1 MYLCCPAKSYRA
13 QSMSKKQLII
23 SVSGLALVI
32 LLFIFGST
40 VAPKGKVQV
49 PAAKTVKDFD
59 ILSFIA
65 EEKKHLSASQL
76 ITLAKL
82 ENSVTRGDVNS
93 QLITA
98 NTQLA
103 NFWKDSA
110 RSFEPYAYYLSEAAK
125 LDKSEK
131 NLTFAAQLILDNLRA
146 EPDEAKL
153 NWKTAQAIALFEK
166 AIELNPENDDLKVGL
181 GSCYVFGKGRVGGS
195 EETMKGIQQ
204 LLSVVRKDSNNM
216 KAQMMLGVGGYV
228 SGQYDKAIE
237 RLKKVINAQP
247 GNIEAVAFLADTYA
261 AKGDK
266 AEAIKWYTLSKKL
279 VNDPH
284 YSQEVDERIKSLQ

>member
-1 MYLCCPAKSYRA
+1 
-13 QSMSKKQLII
+13 MSKKQLII
-23 SVSGLALVI
+23 AVSGLGLVV

-40 VAPKGKVQV
+40 VAPKGK
-49 PAAKTVKDFD
+49 PEATVTKEVKQFD

-65 EEKKHLSASQL
+65 EEKKHLSTSQQL
-76 ITLAKL
+76 SLSKL

-110 RSFEPYAYYLSEAAK
+110 RSFEPYAYYLSKAAK

-146 EPDEAKL
+146 EQDEAKL

-166 AIELNPENDDLKVGL
+166 AIELNPDNDELKVGL
-181 GSCYVFGKGRVGGS
+181 GSCYVFGRGRVGGP

-216 KAQMMLGVGGYV
+216 KAQLMLGVGGYV
-228 SGQYDKAIE
+228 SGQYDNAVK
-237 RLKKVINAQP
+237 RLKKVVDAQP
-247 GNIEAVAFLADTYA
+247 NNIEAVAFLADTYA
-261 AKGDK
+261 AKGEK
-266 AEAIKWYTLSKKL
+266 EEAIKWYTISKKL

-284 YSQEVDERIKSLQ
+284 YSQEVDERIKTLQ

>member
-1 MYLCCPAKSYRA
+1 
-13 QSMSKKQLII
+13 MSKKQLII
-23 SVSGLALVI
+23 SISGLVLVI

-40 VAPKGKVQV
+40 VAPKSKVPP
-49 PAAKTVKDFD
+49 PAAKVVKQFD
-59 ILSFIA
+59 ILQFIA
-65 EEKKHLSASQL
+65 EEKKHLSPSQL
-76 ITLAKL
+76 ITLSKL

-103 NFWKDSA
+103 DFWKDSA
-110 RSFEPYAYYLSEAAK
+110 RVFEPYAYYLSEAAK

-131 NLTFAAQLILDNLRA
+131 NLTFAAQLILYNLRA
-146 EPDEAKL
+146 EEDEAKL
-153 NWKTAQAIALFEK
+153 NWKTAEAIALFEK
-166 AIELNPENDDLKVGL
+166 AIELNPDNDDLKVGL
-181 GSCYVFGKGRVGGS
+181 GSCYVFGKGRVGGP

-204 LLSVVRKDSNNM
+204 LLAVVRKDSNNM

-247 GNIEAVAFLADTYA
+247 DNIEAVAFLADTYA
-261 AKGDK
+261 AKGEK

>member
-1 MYLCCPAKSYRA
+1 
-13 QSMSKKQLII
+13 MSKKQLII
-23 SVSGLALVI
+23 AIAGVVLVA
-32 LLFIFGST
+32 LLFIFGNI
-40 VAPKGKVQV
+40 VAPKSKVEAPV
-49 PAAKTVKDFD
+49 AKAVKSFN
-59 ILSFIA
+59 ILQFIE

-76 ITLAKL
+76 INLSKL
-82 ENSVTRGDVNS
+82 ENSVTRGDVSS
-93 QLITA
+93 QLFTA

-103 NFWKDSA
+103 NFWKDSVK
-110 RSFEPYAYYLSEAAK
+110 SFEPYAYYLSEAAK

-131 NLTFAAQLILDNLRA
+131 NLTFAAQLILDNLRS
-146 EPDEAKL
+146 EQDEAKL

-166 AIELNPENDDLKVGL
+166 AIELNPDNDDLKVGL
-181 GSCYVFGKGRVGGS
+181 GSCYIFGKGRVGGP

-237 RLKKVINAQP
+237 RLQKVIKAQP
-247 GNIEAVAFLADTYA
+247 DNIEAIAFLADAYA

-266 AEAIKWYTLSKKL
+266 AEAIKWYTISKRL
-279 VNDPH
+279 VNDSH
-284 YSQEVDERIKSLQ
+284 YSQEVDERIKGLQ

>member
-1 MYLCCPAKSYRA
+1 ML
-13 QSMSKKQLII
+13 KKKLIFTLI
-23 SVSGLALVI
+23 GLVAVI
-32 LLFIFGST
+32 LLFKFGTT
-40 VAPKGKVQV
+40 VAPKSKTETPVV
-49 PAAKTVKDFD
+49 STVKAFD
-59 ILSFIA
+59 ILQFIQ
-65 EEKKHLSASQL
+65 EEKKHLTSTQAVAL
-76 ITLAKL
+76 GKL

-93 QLITA
+93 QLIIA

-103 NFWKDSA
+103 NFWKDSVQ
-110 RSFEPYAYYLSEAAK
+110 SFEPYVYYLSEAAK

-131 NLTFAAQLILDNLRA
+131 NLTFAAQLILENLRG
-146 EPDEAKL
+146 EQDLAKL
-153 NWKTAQAIALFEK
+153 NWKTEQAIALFEK
-166 AIELNPENDDLKVGL
+166 GIELYPNNDDLKIGL
-181 GSCYVFGKGRVGGS
+181 GSCYVFGKGRVGGP

-237 RLKKVINAQP
+237 RLQKVITAQP
-247 GNIEAVAFLADTYA
+247 DNLEAIAFLADTYA

-266 AEAIKWYTLSKKL
+266 EEAIKWYMISKRL

-284 YSQEVDERIKSLQ
+284 YSKEVDERIKLLR

>member
-1 MYLCCPAKSYRA
+1 
-13 QSMSKKQLII
+13 MSKKQLII
-23 SVSGLALVI
+23 SVAGLVLVV
-32 LLFIFGST
+32 LLFKFGST
-40 VAPKGKVQV
+40 VAPKSKTPPV
-49 PAAKTVKDFD
+49 AMNKAKSFD
-59 ILSFIA
+59 ILNYIE
-65 EEKKHLSASQL
+65 EEKKHLTVSQINYL
-76 ITLAKL
+76 NKL
-82 ENSVTRGDVNS
+82 ENSVTRGDVNN

-103 NFWKDSA
+103 DFWKDSVH
-110 RSFEPYAYYLSEAAK
+110 SFEPYVYYLSEAAK

-131 NLTFAAQLILDNLRA
+131 NLTFAAQLILENLRA
-146 EPDEAKL
+146 EQDEAKL

-181 GSCYVFGKGRVGGS
+181 GSCYILGKGRVGGP

-237 RLKKVINAQP
+237 RLQKVIKAQP
-247 GNIEAVAFLADTYA
+247 DNVEAVAFLADTYA

-266 AEAIKWYTLSKKL
+266 AEAIKWYTISKRL

-284 YSQEVDERIKSLQ
+284 YSQEVDDRIKSLR

>member
-1 MYLCCPAKSYRA
+1 MP
-13 QSMSKKQLII
+13 KKQLII
-23 SVSGLALVI
+23 AIAGFALVV
-32 LLFIFGST
+32 LLFIFGNT
-40 VAPKGKVQV
+40 VAPKSKVDAPV
-49 PAAKTVKDFD
+49 AKAVKSFE
-59 ILSFIA
+59 ILQFIG

-76 ITLAKL
+76 INLSKL

-103 NFWKDSA
+103 NFWKDSVK
-110 RSFEPYAYYLSEAAK
+110 SFEPYAYYLSEAAK

-146 EPDEAKL
+146 EQDEAKL
-153 NWKTAQAIALFEK
+153 NWKTAQAVALFEK
-166 AIELNPENDDLKVGL
+166 AIELNPTNDDLKVGL
-181 GSCYVFGKGRVGGS
+181 GSCYIFGKGRVGGP

-237 RLKKVINAQP
+237 RLQKVIKAQP
-247 GNIEAVAFLADTYA
+247 DNIEAIAFLADAYA

-266 AEAIKWYTLSKKL
+266 AEAIKWYTISKRL

-284 YSQEVDERIKSLQ
+284 YSQEVDERIKVLQ

>member
-1 MYLCCPAKSYRA
+1 MY
-13 QSMSKKQLII
+13 KKQLII
-23 SVSGLALVI
+23 SIAALALVI
-32 LLFIFGST
+32 LLFKFGST
-40 VAPKGKVQV
+40 VAPKTKVQAPVVNKV
-49 PAAKTVKDFD
+49 PTFD
-59 ILSFIA
+59 ILQFIDA
-65 EEKKHLSASQL
+65 EKKHLTPSQIISL
-76 ITLAKL
+76 GKL
-82 ENSVTRGDVNS
+82 ENSVTRGDVSN

-110 RSFEPYAYYLSEAAK
+110 RSFEPYVYYLSEAAK

-131 NLTFAAQLILDNLRA
+131 NLTFAAQLILENLRA
-146 EPDEAKL
+146 EQDEAKL

-166 AIELNPENDDLKVGL
+166 AIELNPNNDDLKVGL
-181 GSCYVFGKGRVGGS
+181 GSCYILGKGRVGGP

-216 KAQMMLGVGGYV
+216 KAQMMLGVGGLV
-228 SGQYDKAIE
+228 SGQYDKALE
-237 RLKKVINAQP
+237 RLQKVVKAQP
-247 GNIEAVAFLADTYA
+247 DNLEAVAFLADTYA

-266 AEAIKWYTLSKKL
+266 AEAIKWYTISKRL

-284 YSQEVDERIKSLQ
+284 YSQEVDERIKTLK